1 MLLHH
6 VVASADGAA
15 SVRLS
20 LYAKAEVDPRCGT
33 GLCLATDGATLLV
46 GLSGGWLLRL
56 SWAGERLGL
65 YRWEGGPEAAQQL
78 VRGGPGPEAAPS
90 PSCVPPGSR
99 APVPALENTA
109 HPLGTPSFSSPLP
122 LPSGRTLRPSRS
134 SA

>member
-46 GLSGGWLLRL
+46 GL
-56 SWAGERLGL
+56 
-65 YRWEGGPEAAQQL
+65 EAAHD
-78 VRGGPGPEAAPS
+78 GI
-90 PSCVPPGSR
+90 
-99 APVPALENTA
+99 
-109 HPLGTPSFSSPLP
+109 H
-122 LPSGRTLRPSRS
+122 RTLQLLAAERRP
-134 SA
+134 AAV

>member
-65 YRWEGGPEAAQQL
+65 YRWEGGPEAPQQL
-78 VRGGPGPEAAPS
+78 VLAHLAPQ
-90 PSCVPPGSR
+90 P
-99 APVPALENTA
+99 APIR
-109 HPLGTPSFSSPLP
+109 LP
-122 LPSGRTLRPSRS
+122 IPF
-134 SA
+134 